1 MGIQKLDQ
9 FAQYAKAAH
18 LEPRRKS
25 TMKILSNNS

>member
-9 FAQYAKAAH
+9 FAQYAKAH